1 MASATPAE
9 QHFAHDGAA
18 LQQAHG
24 KVHAAHGICRAV
36 VDAHAIGSQRLG
48 LGAGAVPDMD
58 LMAGLGQAAGHGQAH
73 HARAQN
79 GDLQCVHGVVS
90 LELLMNDDMLSPDE
104 GRNRGHDHR
113 SVVRAG
119 CRKRNA
125 RNNKG
130 SLSCP

>member
-1 MASATPAE
+1 MPHAQRGKLAGMFARLARLDGGHVDEQRALGHGIGHAQLE

-48 LGAGAVPDMD
+48 LGAGAVPDVD

-90 LELLMNDDMLSPDE
+90 LELL
-104 GRNRGHDHR
+104 
-113 SVVRAG
+113 
-119 CRKRNA
+119 
-125 RNNKG
+125 
-130 SLSCP
+130 